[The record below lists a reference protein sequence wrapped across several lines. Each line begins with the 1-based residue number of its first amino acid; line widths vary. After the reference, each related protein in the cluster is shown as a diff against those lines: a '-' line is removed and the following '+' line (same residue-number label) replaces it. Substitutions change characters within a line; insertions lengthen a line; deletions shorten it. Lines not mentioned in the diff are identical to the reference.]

1 MANINASEFIE
12 LLDILYIC
20 PLLQFSQQ
28 SDETGIAHLA
38 YVRFI
43 SMNLIH
49 EEFII
54 KVALSQGRDS
64 FIKSNAV
71 IDVKGHKDIYILY
84 SHNNSIT
91 GSLTQ

>member
-64 FIKSNAV
+64 FFHQIKCCNRRQRPQ
-71 IDVKGHKDIYILY
+71 GHLYI
-84 SHNNSIT
+84 IF
-91 GSLTQ
+91 TQ